1 MGIYFFLLRSKI
13 SRTCKLS
20 ILFLPFQFA
29 QCIVYHLVPPRVRHI
44 VAQHLVQYHHQY
56 TIQRRRQC
64 TIQYHHHHHHT
75 HHQRPNQFLNQCT
88 HPLPRRRCTRS
99 QAQTIV
105 TARAEMNA
113 TNTELTVEKFAVAR
127 KLK

>member
-20 ILFLPFQFA
+20 ILFLPFQFV
-29 QCIVYHLVPPRVRHI
+29 QCIVYHLVTPRVRHI
-44 VAQHLVQYHHQY
+44 VAQHLVQYHHQS
-56 TIQRRRQC
+56 TIQHHRQC
-64 TIQYHHHHHHT
+64 TIQYHHHHHT
-75 HHQRPNQFLNQCT
+75 HHQHPNQFPTQCT

-105 TARAEMNA
+105 TARVEMNA